1 MGKKRRQEILQR
13 VQHVGYVSAREL
25 AEQYHV
31 DTSTVR
37 RDLDALARLGLV
49 VRNHG
54 GASLPSEPREASD
67 VDTATRTP
75 QKQAIARAVAAIIAD
90 GRSLLLDSGSTTLE
104 VAKALR
110 DHRGLTVV
118 TNDLRVAAEMAT
130 HEDLRLIVIGG
141 EVLPNVYTLMSERA
155 VDLISEYHVDYAVLG
170 ADAIDPRGITNIS
183 SFEAPLKRALIRA
196 GSKVVL
202 VADSAKFGKS
212 ALVRVAG
219 LEDVGLIVTDDGLTP
234 EAAAA
239 YPVEVLRVPVPPPA
253 PPVWEPQGEIPEQG
267 RSRRTT
273 PARLPTTP
281 APSAVPVTPP
291 AHAVVPVAAV
301 TATPM
306 AVVTA
311 APPPPKTAAAVPS
324 AS

>member
-13 VQHVGYVSAREL
+13 VQQVGYVSAREL

-54 GASLPSEPREASD
+54 GASLPSEPRAPSETE
-67 VDTATRTP
+67 TATRLP
-75 QKQAIARAVAAIIAD
+75 QKQAIARAVAGIVAD
-90 GRSLLLDSGSTTLE
+90 GRSLLMDSGSTTLE
-104 VAKALR
+104 VARALR

-118 TNDLRVAAEMAT
+118 TNDLRVAAELAM
-130 HEDLRLIVIGG
+130 HQDLRLIVIGG
-141 EVLPNVYTLMSERA
+141 EVLPDVYTLMSERA
-155 VDLISEYHVDYAVLG
+155 VDLMGEYHVDYAVLG

-183 SFEAPLKRALIRA
+183 SFEAPLKRAMIRA

-202 VADSAKFGKS
+202 VADSSKFGHS

-219 LEDVGLIVTDDGLTP
+219 LEDVGLVVTDEGLP
-234 EAAAA
+234 AEATAA
-239 YPVEVLRVPVPPPA
+239 YPVEILRVPVTPPRPA
-253 PPVWEPQGEIPEQG
+253 WERSGGVPEQG
-267 RSRRTT
+267 RSRRT
-273 PARLPTTP
+273 PPGVPTQ
-281 APSAVPVTPP
+281 APVS
-291 AHAVVPVAAV
+291 
-301 TATPM
+301 
-306 AVVTA
+306 
-311 APPPPKTAAAVPS
+311 S